1 MRARRFVTSAA
12 VTVTV
17 MVMVLLAGCHVGSSK
32 GTRAGDLTVE
42 LALDPDPP
50 TTGDNHL
57 RVELRDASGKPV
69 DGARLAFGYD
79 MPAMGAMPEMKG
91 GGDVHPLGGG
101 RYDVVYP
108 LSMLGDWYLTLSIEA
123 SGHPPSEVKLK
134 VSPPRK
140 GFTLEHRQATADI
153 EEGKPAGTGQGLE
166 IPLERQQ
173 LIGVTYATVDVRPL
187 AVSMRAAGRMEVD
200 ERQVQDVTLKYEAYI
215 QKLLVAETG
224 KSVKAGDPLL
234 TLYSPDLLAAEG
246 ELLQARRAAE
256 AEGPG
261 SERLVRAATQRLRH
275 WDLTPAQIEEIAH
288 RGGTSGTITIRSPG
302 NGVVLEKA
310 AVIGMHA
317 MPGTMLYRIGNLGR
331 IWVQADVYELDAPYL
346 AVGQPA
352 RMSLP
357 AAPGQSF
364 GGRVSFIAPT
374 LDEKTRTLRAR
385 LEFANARLAFKPGMF
400 ADVTIEA
407 PLGPR
412 LAVPDRALLLSGE
425 HRYAFV
431 ERAPGKL
438 EPVEVRVGARAGD
451 DDEVLSGL
459 KKGDRVVV
467 GAAFL
472 VSSEAQLRSA
482 LPRWSAP

>member
-1 MRARRFVTSAA
+1 MVSRTFVTSAA
-12 VTVTV
+12 M
-17 MVMVLLAGCHVGSSK
+17 MVSAFLAGCQGGASK
-32 GTRAGDLTVE
+32 ATQAGDLKVD

-50 TTGDNHL
+50 NTGDNHL
-57 RVELRDASGKPV
+57 RVALHDRSGRPV
-69 DGARLAFGYD
+69 DGARLAFVYD

-91 GGDVHPLGGG
+91 GGDVRALGSG
-101 RYDVVYP
+101 RYEVVYA
-108 LSMLGDWYLTLSIEA
+108 LSMRGDWYLTLSIEA
-123 SGHPPSEVKLK
+123 PGHPPSEVRLK

-140 GFTLEHRQATADI
+140 GFTLERAAAA
-153 EEGKPAGTGQGLE
+153 GGAAGTAAPTGASKFLE

-173 LIGVTYATVDVRPL
+173 LIGVTYATVEERPL
-187 AVSMRAAGRMEVD
+187 ALSMRAAGRVEVD
-200 ERQVQDVTLKYEAYI
+200 ERQVLDVTLKYEAYV
-215 QKLLVAETG
+215 QKLFVAETG

-234 TLYSPDLLAAEG
+234 TLYSPDLLAAEN
-246 ELLQARRAAE
+246 ELLQARRAA
-256 AEGPG
+256 AEGGPG
-261 SERLVRAATQRLRH
+261 ADRLQRGATQRLRF
-275 WDLTPAQIEEIAH
+275 WDLTPDQIEEIAR
-288 RGGTSGTITIRSPG
+288 RGHHNGTLTLRSPG
-302 NGVVLEKA
+302 TGFVLEKA
-310 AVIGMHA
+310 ALVGMHA
-317 MPGTMLYRIGNLGR
+317 MPGTMLYRIGDLGR
-331 IWVQADVYELDAPYL
+331 IWVQADVYEMDAPYI

-357 AAPGQSF
+357 SAPGRSF
-364 GGRVSFIAPT
+364 EGRVSFIAPT

-385 LEFANARLAFKPGMF
+385 LEFANARLVFRPGMF
-400 ADVTIEA
+400 ADVIIEA

-438 EPVEVRVGARAGD
+438 EPVEVRVGARSGD
-451 DDEVLSGL
+451 YEEVLSGL

-482 LPRWSAP
+482 LPRWSTP

>member
-1 MRARRFVTSAA
+1 MGSRAFVTFAAIMASAF
-12 VTVTV
+12 
-17 MVMVLLAGCHVGSSK
+17 LASCQGRASK
-32 GTRAGDLTVE
+32 ATQAGDLQVK

-57 RVELRDASGKPV
+57 HVELRDASGKPV
-69 DGARLAFGYD
+69 DGARLAFVYD

-91 GGDVHPLGGG
+91 GGDVHALGSG

-123 SGHPPSEVKLK
+123 PGHPPSEVRLK

-140 GFTLEHRQATADI
+140 GFTLERAAAAGGGAAAPTTASRVV
-153 EEGKPAGTGQGLE
+153 E

-173 LIGVTYATVDVRPL
+173 LIGVTYATVEERPL
-187 AVSMRAAGRMEVD
+187 AVSIRAAGRVEVD
-200 ERQVQDVTLKYEAYI
+200 ERQVSDVTLKYEAYV
-215 QKLLVAETG
+215 QKLFVAETG

-234 TLYSPDLLAAEG
+234 TLYSPDLLAAEN
-246 ELLQARRAAE
+246 ELLQARRAA
-256 AEGPG
+256 ADEGSG
-261 SERLVRAATQRLRH
+261 AERLVRGATQRLRF
-275 WDLTPAQIEEIAH
+275 WDLTADQIEQIAL
-288 RGGTSGTITIRSPG
+288 RGHADGTVTVRSPAT
-302 NGVVLEKA
+302 GVVLEKA
-310 AVIGMHA
+310 ALVGMHA

-331 IWVQADVYELDAPYL
+331 IWVQSDVYELDTPYV

-357 AAPGQSF
+357 SAPGQSF
-364 GGRVSFIAPT
+364 AGRVSFLAPT

-385 LEFANARLAFKPGMF
+385 LEFANARLAFRPGMF
-400 ADVTIEA
+400 ADVIIEV
-407 PLGPR
+407 PLGSR

-438 EPVEVRVGARAGD
+438 EPVEVRVGARSD
-451 DDEVLSGL
+451 EYDEVLSGL
-459 KKGDRVVV
+459 EKGDRVVV